1 MLEPIGE
8 PAVRTTTR
16 IDNSLA
22 VEAKDV
28 DLKKMEKVT
37 QERPIES
44 SLEST
49 KTDSDEKKNN
59 SGYNVADDGIV
70 YEKYD
75 KNGKVVLRLPPEQKP
90 IDEHV

>member
-16 IDNSLA
+16 VDSSLT
-22 VEAKDV
+22 VEGKDV

-44 SLEST
+44 SQEST
-49 KTDSDEKKNN
+49 KTDSDKTKKN
-59 SGYNVADDGIV
+59 SAYNVADDGIV

-75 KNGKVVLRLPPEQKP
+75 KNGNVVLRLPPEQKP